1 MRIIF
6 ATPLILLISLLSSPS
21 WCELIPLDE
30 LILRDGL
37 YYKKFTDIP
46 FTGDGGDVFQNGQFK
61 DGMKEGY
68 WREYDHDGS
77 LGKKEHFRKGELH
90 GRSEYHY
97 INGQKII
104 ENYIDGKLNGR
115 WEWYYAN
122 GKLEELRIFKDDRII
137 SWDHYFE
144 NGQLSWRENYKDGKA
159 QGLWEYFNEDGSL
172 KETRTFKAGVLV
184 K

>member
-6 ATPLILLISLLSSPS
+6 AIPFTLLISLLSSPS
-21 WCELIPLDE
+21 WSELIPLDK
-30 LILRDGL
+30 LIFRDGL

-46 FTGDGGDVFQNGQFK
+46 FTGDGGDIFQNGEFK

-68 WREYDHDGS
+68 WREYDSDGS

-122 GKLEELRIFKDDRII
+122 GRLEELRIFKDDWII
-137 SWDHYFE
+137 SSDHYFE
-144 NGQLSWRENYKDGKA
+144 NGQLTWRKNY
-159 QGLWEYFNEDGSL
+159 
-172 KETRTFKAGVLV
+172 
-184 K
+184 